1 MGFSVLRLLRWGVVF
16 GGVGMAVM
24 WLVYFVIGFVLALD
38 ALSVGVWYTASR
50 AYVRDVFG
58 GEAYA
63 FVILLVAAESLAFT
77 LSPVAGVLGD
87 VYGRVRVALL
97 GVLRAPIAVLMAFVD
112 PTFIPVLAF
121 LSSLLSVLFYTNV
134 LGILLGLIRG
144 SGRLYGLITIAAPLG
159 YGVGSIIPGL
169 LEPVGGYKLVFVFL
183 GFVGGLAPLMLLLAP
198 SNPGGGGSTLGVVVR
213 TFKTIPLSLILAIIL
228 GNLALTLYWNVMSIK
243 LYEVTGSLLAFGFI
257 GGFLTTILSTMAR
270 PLAGVVVDRFK
281 ADLALALVL
290 LAYAIYNTILFYT
303 TGLAFILLWLIPL
316 YPFRDVAQTMALSRR
331 VDQSLQASV
340 AGLLN
345 MLWGLASLAYV
356 VAYAHGV
363 GLVEAFYIQLVLLVI
378 ASTLLIRLALE

>member
-1 MGFSVLRLLRWGVVF
+1 MWWGWDGF
-16 GGVGMAVM
+16 M
-24 WLVYFVIGFVLALD
+24 WLVYFVIGFALALD
-38 ALSVGVWYTASR
+38 ALSAGVWYTASR

-63 FVILLVAAESLAFT
+63 FVVLLVAAESLAFT

-87 VYGRVRVALL
+87 AYGRVRVALL

-169 LEPVGGYKLVFVFL
+169 LEPVGGYKLVFIFL
-183 GFVGGLAPLMLLLAP
+183 GVVGGLAPLMLLLAP

-213 TFKTIPLSLILAIIL
+213 AFKTIPLSLILAIIL

-257 GGFLTTILSTMAR
+257 GGFLTTMLSTMAR

-303 TGLAFILLWLIPL
+303 TGLVFMLLWLIPL

>member
-1 MGFSVLRLLRWGVVF
+1 
-16 GGVGMAVM
+16 
-24 WLVYFVIGFVLALD
+24 
-38 ALSVGVWYTASR
+38 
-50 AYVRDVFG
+50 
-58 GEAYA
+58 
-63 FVILLVAAESLAFT
+63 
-77 LSPVAGVLGD
+77 
-87 VYGRVRVALL
+87 LL

-169 LEPVGGYKLVFVFL
+169 LEPVGGYKLVFIFL
-183 GFVGGLAPLMLLLAP
+183 GVVGGLAPLMLLLAP
-198 SNPGGGGSTLGVVVR
+198 SNPGGAGSPLGVVVR
-213 TFKTIPLSLILAIIL
+213 AFKTMPLRLILAIIL

-281 ADLALALVL
+281 ADLALAIVL

-303 TGLAFILLWLIPL
+303 TGLVFMLLWLIPL
-316 YPFRDVAQTMALSRR
+316 YPFKDVAQTMALSRR

-356 VAYAHGV
+356 LAYAYGI
-363 GLVEAFYIQLVLLVI
+363 GLMEAFYIQLILLII
-378 ASTLLIRLALE
+378 ASALLMRLE

>member
-1 MGFSVLRLLRWGVVF
+1 
-16 GGVGMAVM
+16 MAVM

-38 ALSVGVWYTASR
+38 ALSFGVWYTASR

-97 GVLRAPIAVLMAFVD
+97 GVLRAPICVLMAFVD

-169 LEPVGGYKLVFVFL
+169 LEPVGGYKLVFIFL
-183 GFVGGLAPLMLLLAP
+183 GVVGGLAPLMLLLAP